1 MSEFTKKSYNPLSYP
16 LDNLVSLL
24 LMAIKLV
31 RVWPPQILFTTSVL
45 KKACKN
51 KWIKLAGCT
60 QNSLPLK
67 WEENTGKNMKIHETS
82 GIASNQA
89 QIIGIYP

>member
-1 MSEFTKKSYNPLSYP
+1 
-16 LDNLVSLL
+16 
-24 LMAIKLV
+24 MAIQLV
-31 RVWPPQILFTTSVL
+31 RVWSSQILFTFVL
-45 KKACKN
+45 KAACKN
-51 KWIKLAGCT
+51 IWIKNAGCT

-82 GIASNQA
+82 GIASSQA